1 MRFRFRYWS
10 CSKFADF
17 IRGEKKPPYLPFE
30 EWGVWRNRMK
40 KERPFRYYLS
50 DTLLNKIQDVVYFP
64 YDVYHSVRMRF
75 LNRNL
80 YLLDTGL
87 PKGEYYDLD
96 TRILYACFNEFSKLF
111 EYNQKH
117 FVLSDS
123 DQDLKE
129 LYEWWTKTRP
139 NRSDPI
145 DSITKETHGEDYFML
160 WIDEIEQ
167 EYYKEDTEKLKQL
180 MGCRER
186 LWT

>member
-1 MRFRFRYWS
+1 MVFSYLKTRFRYWS

-17 IRGEKKPPYLPFE
+17 IRGEKKPRYLPLE
-30 EWGVWRNRMK
+30 EWAVWRDRMK

-50 DTLLNKIQDVVYFP
+50 DTLLSKIQDIVYFP
-64 YDVYHSVRMRF
+64 YDVYHNVRMRF

-117 FVLSDS
+117 FVLSEI

-129 LYEWWTKTRP
+129 LYEWWQQRNSDEVDDLSP
-139 NRSDPI
+139 N
-145 DSITKETHGEDYFML
+145 TYE
-160 WIDEIEQ
+160 
-167 EYYKEDTEKLKQL
+167 EDTEKLKQL
-180 MGCRER
+180 ISCRGR
-186 LWT
+186 LWI

>member
-1 MRFRFRYWS
+1 MRFSYWS
-10 CSKFADF
+10 CSKFSDF
-17 IRGEKKPPYLPFE
+17 VRGEKKPRYLPLV
-30 EWGVWRNRMK
+30 EWGVWRDRMK
-40 KERPFRYYLS
+40 RERPFRYYLS
-50 DTLLNKIQDVVYFP
+50 DTVLNKIQDIVYFP
-64 YDVYHSVRMRF
+64 CDVYHNMRMRF

-117 FVLSDS
+117 FILSES

-129 LYEWWTKTRP
+129 LYEWWQQRNNDEVDDLSP
-139 NRSDPI
+139 N
-145 DSITKETHGEDYFML
+145 TYE
-160 WIDEIEQ
+160 
-167 EYYKEDTEKLKQL
+167 EDTEKLKQL
-180 MGCRER
+180 MDCRGR

>member
-1 MRFRFRYWS
+1 VS
-10 CSKFADF
+10 T
-17 IRGEKKPPYLPFE
+17 I
-30 EWGVWRNRMK
+30 
-40 KERPFRYYLS
+40 
-50 DTLLNKIQDVVYFP
+50 
-64 YDVYHSVRMRF
+64 
-75 LNRNL
+75 
-80 YLLDTGL
+80 
-87 PKGEYYDLD
+87 DLD

-117 FVLSDS
+117 FVLSDN
-123 DQDLKE
+123 DQDLKD
-129 LYEWWTKTRP
+129 LYEWWNKTRP

>member
-1 MRFRFRYWS
+1 MRFRYWS

-30 EWGVWRNRMK
+30 EWGVWRDRMK

-50 DTLLNKIQDVVYFP
+50 DTLLSKIQDVVYFP
-64 YDVYHSVRMRF
+64 YDVYHNVRMRF

-96 TRILYACFNEFSKLF
+96 TRILHACFNEFSKLF

-123 DQDLKE
+123 DQDLKD
-129 LYEWWTKTRP
+129 LYEWWQKRSNDEVNDLSP
-139 NRSDPI
+139 N
-145 DSITKETHGEDYFML
+145 TYE
-160 WIDEIEQ
+160 
-167 EYYKEDTEKLKQL
+167 EDTEKLKQL
-180 MGCRER
+180 MDCRER

>member
-1 MRFRFRYWS
+1 
-10 CSKFADF
+10 
-17 IRGEKKPPYLPFE
+17 
-30 EWGVWRNRMK
+30 MK

-64 YDVYHSVRMRF
+64 YDVYHNARMRF

-145 DSITKETHGEDYFML
+145 DSITKETHGEDYFIL
-160 WIDEIEQ
+160 IDEIDQ
-167 EYYKEDTEKLKQL
+167 DYYKEDTEKLKQL